1 MLANIITKQQIR
13 KPKNMKTILS
23 IVAVVA
29 LGAGSIFAGCGKK
42 TETTGTLKSFDADSK
57 TLVIEAKGGK
67 SSKITMTPKTAVK
80 KGKKEIKIADLVG
93 KKVKVVSEHKKA
105 DSVTG

>member
-1 MLANIITKQQIR
+1 
-13 KPKNMKTILS
+13 MKTILS
-23 IVAVVA
+23 ILAVVA

-42 TETTGTLKSFDADSK
+42 VETTGTLKSFDKDTK
-57 TLVIEAKGGK
+57 TLVIEADGK
-67 SSKITMTPKTAVK
+67 ESKIALTPKTEVK
-80 KGKKEIKIADLVG
+80 KGKKSTDIAKLVG

>member
-1 MLANIITKQQIR
+1 
-13 KPKNMKTILS
+13 MKTILS

-57 TLVIEAKGGK
+57 TLVIDAKGK
-67 SSKITMTPKTAVK
+67 ESKIALTPKTEVK
-80 KGKKEIKIADLVG
+80 KGKKKIEIADLVG

>member
-1 MLANIITKQQIR
+1 
-13 KPKNMKTILS
+13 MKTILS
-23 IVAVVA
+23 IIAVVA

-42 TETTGTLKSFDADSK
+42 TETTGKLKSFDADTK
-57 TLVIEAKGGK
+57 TLVVVSKKGK
-67 SSKITMTPKTAVK
+67 ESKITLTPKTEVK
-80 KGKKEIKIADLVG
+80 KGKKETKIADLVG